1 MAAALSFETE
11 IRDAMVTLDLA
22 LKGADAADAM
32 LEAHAKGKASLETI
46 NFPREEGLLRE
57 AARLMEDWQ
66 SRIGRLLSE
75 LDEATAAAHLRF
87 ERLFDVNAGEETR
100 PPLHR
105 RFALSRPTPET
116 ILAEIKGLLVI
127 SASLDQTL
135 KGLRP
140 LVMRRQKACE
150 GHLVRI
156 IERRRNLDFRIE
168 EAQRH
173 VDALKPK
180 IAARSQRIGKVLS
193 TERAAAIEENH
204 EALVA
209 EQQALIAKQA
219 ELLPERQTLR
229 RLIPTYEGFVENLN
243 AQVRVLNL
251 MKAKLDTDIEQRIA
265 IMKAVLASST
275 ALPDALPPAVT
286 GLIEAYDNNPVAGYK
301 VEERKARAD
310 AAFSRPPHKWR
321 GEVVDDNPGGAN
333 VEAAS
338 EAN

>member
-140 LVMRRQKACE
+140 LVMRRQKAW
-150 GHLVRI
+150 
-156 IERRRNLDFRIE
+156 

-180 IAARSQRIGKVLS
+180 IAARSQRIGTVLS